1 MRSKSSITGIEAL
14 NETESVFTA
23 QEKYSKFA
31 PVLTPTKLKRKF
43 LSEKLLSI
51 DKKNV
56 NNLILTSQIF
66 EKSGDLSKWG
76 IRAASMN
83 DIIRYLSFMRFDL
96 KNICLI
102 CDIIRERYNMRRKL
116 AREVFRE
123 TEGEFCLRGY
133 GRIEGLR
140 GLRGVNLEDKIAK
153 IKKKAHAHKMM
164 IK

>member
-1 MRSKSSITGIEAL
+1 
-14 NETESVFTA
+14 
-23 QEKYSKFA
+23 
-31 PVLTPTKLKRKF
+31 
-43 LSEKLLSI
+43 
-51 DKKNV
+51 
-56 NNLILTSQIF
+56 
-66 EKSGDLSKWG
+66 
-76 IRAASMN
+76 MN